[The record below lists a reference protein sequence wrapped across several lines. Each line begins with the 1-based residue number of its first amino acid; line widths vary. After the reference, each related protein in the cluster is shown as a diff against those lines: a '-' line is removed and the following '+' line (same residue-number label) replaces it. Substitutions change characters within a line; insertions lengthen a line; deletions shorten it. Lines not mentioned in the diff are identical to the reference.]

1 MANEIPFNALII
13 GPTNSGKTQYL
24 ISLLC
29 GPFRGKF
36 DYIVLVCA
44 TFVHNKTYDLLSD
57 ESRQDDRVYVVT
69 HFSDSLLRFL
79 TFLFEGTNTLFVLDD
94 CAATK
99 DVKGRSN
106 QLVSLAFS
114 AMHLG
119 ISVWVLT
126 QQCTSITKPY
136 RVNVACIV
144 LFYTPSV
151 KDTKAIFESYAG
163 ELSKAEQKK
172 LLTSLKTHKFSR
184 LVFSLRHPYEIRYDR
199 R

>member
-1 MANEIPFNALII
+1 MLRLALHHI
-13 GPTNSGKTQYL
+13 
-24 ISLLC
+24 
-29 GPFRGKF
+29 
-36 DYIVLVCA
+36 D
-44 TFVHNKTYDLLSD
+44 
-57 ESRQDDRVYVVT
+57 
-69 HFSDSLLRFL
+69 
-79 TFLFEGTNTLFVLDD
+79 
-94 CAATK
+94 